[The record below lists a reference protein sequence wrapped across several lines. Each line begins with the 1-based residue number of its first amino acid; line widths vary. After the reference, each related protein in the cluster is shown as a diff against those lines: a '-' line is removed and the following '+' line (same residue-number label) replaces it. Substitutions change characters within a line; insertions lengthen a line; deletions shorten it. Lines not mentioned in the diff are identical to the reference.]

1 VILDAGPVRTYNVI
15 TLMRTHLIRVGNSR
29 GIRIPK
35 PLLDQ
40 VGLEDAVQIRAE
52 KGRLVILPDR
62 APRQGW
68 AAAFSGAAVLESGGG
83 LLGEVTNAFDSE
95 EWTW

>member
-1 VILDAGPVRTYNVI
+1 
-15 TLMRTHLIRVGNSR
+15 MRTHLIRIGNSR
-29 GIRIPK
+29 GIRISK

-40 VGLEDAVQIRAE
+40 VGLKDAVQIRAE

-68 AAAFSGAAVLESGGG
+68 AEAFAGAAGHGTDG
-83 LLGEVTNAFDSE
+83 PLLGEITNAFDQD

>member
-1 VILDAGPVRTYNVI
+1 
-15 TLMRTHLIRVGNSR
+15 MRTSIIRIGNSR

-40 VGLEDAVQIRAE
+40 VGLQGTVQLRAE

-62 APRQGW
+62 AARQGW
-68 AAAFSGAAVLESGGG
+68 AEAFASAAGRESDRA
-83 LLGEVTNAFDSE
+83 LLGGITNDFDRD

>member
-1 VILDAGPVRTYNVI
+1 MSV
-15 TLMRTHLIRVGNSR
+15 RTHLIRIGNSR

-35 PLLDQ
+35 PLLEQ
-40 VGLEDAVQIRAE
+40 AGLGETVQLVAE
-52 KGRLVILPDR
+52 RGRLVIQPDR

-68 AAAFSGAAVLESGGG
+68 AEAFAAMAERGDDRL
-83 LLGEVTNAFDSE
+83 LLGEITNSFDRD

>member
-1 VILDAGPVRTYNVI
+1 
-15 TLMRTHLIRVGNSR
+15 MRTSLIRIGNSR

-40 VGLEDAVQIRAE
+40 VGLQGTVQLRAE

-68 AAAFSGAAVLESGGG
+68 AEAFAGAAGRERDRA
-83 LLGEVTNAFDSE
+83 LLGGITNDFDRD

>member
-1 VILDAGPVRTYNVI
+1 
-15 TLMRTHLIRVGNSR
+15 MRTKLIRIGNSR

-40 VGLEDAVQIRAE
+40 VGLENVVQLRAE
-52 KGRLVILPDR
+52 KGRLLIAPDR

-68 AAAFSGAAVLESGGG
+68 EEAFAAMAERGDDRA
-83 LLGEVTNAFDSE
+83 LLGEFANAFDRD

>member
-1 VILDAGPVRTYNVI
+1 
-15 TLMRTHLIRVGNSR
+15 MRANLIRIGNSR

-40 VGLEDAVQIRAE
+40 VGLQDSVQLRAE

-62 APRQGW
+62 AARQGW
-68 AAAFSGAAVLESGGG
+68 AEAFAAAVGGG
-83 LLGEVTNAFDSE
+83 TDRALLGGITNDFDRE

>member
-1 VILDAGPVRTYNVI
+1 
-15 TLMRTHLIRVGNSR
+15 MRVNLVKIGNSR

-40 VGLEDAVQIRAE
+40 VGLQGAVELRAE
-52 KGRLVILPDR
+52 KGRLVITPER

-68 AAAFSGAAVLESGGG
+68 EEVFAASAGLEDEPAALRA
-83 LLGEVTNAFDSE
+83 VTNAFDRD